1 MAFDLESKREDSVM
15 TRKIKVE
22 ELTQSPIERQEI
34 ELVERKGIGHPD
46 SLADGLAEEI
56 SRALCKEYQDRFGRV
71 LHHNTDKI
79 QLVAGRSSPAFGGGE
94 VIQPIYILL
103 TGRATKICGDKEIP
117 VDTIAIRTARKH
129 LAKAL
134 INLDLNHQV
143 ILDCKIGMGSA
154 DLCNIFDRDA
164 LTLPSANDTSFGVG
178 YGPLSETERIVFS
191 TEQSLLDLRKKFPAI
206 GEDIKVM
213 GLREGDSISLTIAC
227 AMVGRYIDDIDH
239 YVQIE
244 DDIVQELIDR
254 ASAMTDRRVE
264 IQMNVGDN
272 VEAGSVYLTVTG
284 TSAEMGDDGA
294 VGRGNRS
301 NGLITPCRPMSL
313 EATSGKNPINH
324 VGKLYNLISTL
335 IANQVAEEVDG
346 IEEVHVKILSQI
358 GKPIDQPHL
367 ASIQA
372 ILKDGRSLSSVEGQA
387 MEIFNDWLDNIPK
400 VQQMI
405 FKGEL
410 PTY

>member
-1 MAFDLESKREDSVM
+1 
-15 TRKIKVE
+15 
-22 ELTQSPIERQEI
+22 
-34 ELVERKGIGHPD
+34 
-46 SLADGLAEEI
+46 
-56 SRALCKEYQDRFGRV
+56 
-71 LHHNTDKI
+71 
-79 QLVAGRSSPAFGGGE
+79 
-94 VIQPIYILL
+94 
-103 TGRATKICGDKEIP
+103 
-117 VDTIAIRTARKH
+117 
-129 LAKAL
+129 
-134 INLDLNHQV
+134 
-143 ILDCKIGMGSA
+143 
-154 DLCNIFDRDA
+154 